1 MEIKSKYFAFGKI
14 MMSVNADQSE
24 IDSAMVKVTRFL
36 SDCADSP
43 GCSIDLVNIETVLA
57 SYGEQCGIRIFYR
70 KSPAVIVPGDNQ
82 LGEYTD
88 AHQIHPGPIKP
99 EDLDFA
105 RNVAKRL
112 DEHRELV
119 MDLIE
124 HTDFLADRE
133 ATPWRAGRLAT
144 QDDYLM
150 YLFFL
155 RYGMWPD
162 ATNAVP
168 ARHCRPRPEILG
180 TCGHPLYSR

>member
-1 MEIKSKYFAFGKI
+1 MATDDSIARWKEHAYPLKQITIKLQGTRHSNNEDLIGLLKL
-14 MMSVNADQSE
+14 
-24 IDSAMVKVTRFL
+24 VTRRLEEGREQGKAGDDDFGYL
-36 SDCADSP
+36 FNVESNVWQSIFDDSVQP
-43 GCSIDLVNIETVLA
+43 CD
-57 SYGEQCGIRIFYR
+57 
-70 KSPAVIVPGDNQ
+70 Q
-82 LGEYTD
+82 LNVKTPNDRLINPDE
-88 AHQIHPGPIKP
+88 
-99 EDLDFA
+99 LDFA

-162 ATNAVP
+162 ATNAGP